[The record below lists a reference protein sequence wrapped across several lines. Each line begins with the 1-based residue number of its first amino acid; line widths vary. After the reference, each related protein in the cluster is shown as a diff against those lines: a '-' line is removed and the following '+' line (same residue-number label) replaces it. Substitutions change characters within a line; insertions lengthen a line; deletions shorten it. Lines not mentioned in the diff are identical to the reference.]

1 MTGQPDFIGDAL
13 GPRARRTSRIA
24 SVLSAIV
31 IVAFVAIA
39 ISRLADRGQLDES
52 RWEPFTD
59 RAVVTFLLAGLRAT
73 VQVALVSMAGAILI
87 GALMALAR
95 LSRTPPIRWL
105 ALVYVEFFRGVPL
118 ILLIFFSAFGLPAY
132 GVDLSVFW
140 YLALGL
146 IIYNGAVLGEIFR
159 AGILSL
165 DRGQSEAAHS
175 LGMTYWQ
182 SMLLVVIPQAAR
194 RMIPAIVSQ
203 LVTLLKDT
211 SLGAAIGYFELLRRA
226 RVTGEFYVN
235 PLQSLFIAAV
245 LYIVVNFTLSRVA
258 RWLEVRQRRRY
269 GAGTISVAG
278 AGEDLAV
285 VGAQAQAAIGGAS
298 VT

>member
-1 MTGQPDFIGDAL
+1 MTAPFLGDAL
-13 GPRARRTSRIA
+13 GPRGRRTTRIV
-24 SVLSAIV
+24 SVLSALV
-31 IVAFVAIA
+31 IAGFVAVA
-39 ISRLADRGQLDES
+39 ISRLGDRGQLDES

-59 RAVVTFLLAGLRAT
+59 PSVQRFLLEGLRAT
-73 VQVALVSMAGAILI
+73 VEVAVVSMIGAIVI

-95 LSRTPPIRWL
+95 LSRTPPVRWL
-105 ALVYVEFFRGVPL
+105 ATTYVEFFRGVPL
-118 ILLIFFSAFGLPAY
+118 ILLIFFSAFGLPSY

-165 DRGQSEAAHS
+165 DRGQSEAAYS
-175 LGMTYWQ
+175 LGLTYWQ

-235 PLQSLFIAAV
+235 PLQALFVAAV
-245 LYIVVNFTLSRVA
+245 MYIIVNFALSRLA
-258 RWLEVRQRRRY
+258 RWLEVRQRRRF
-269 GAGTISVAG
+269 GAGSISVTG
-278 AGEDLAV
+278 VEDLAV
-285 VGAQAQAAIGGAS
+285 VGAQAQAAMGGAGG
-298 VT
+298 TAT